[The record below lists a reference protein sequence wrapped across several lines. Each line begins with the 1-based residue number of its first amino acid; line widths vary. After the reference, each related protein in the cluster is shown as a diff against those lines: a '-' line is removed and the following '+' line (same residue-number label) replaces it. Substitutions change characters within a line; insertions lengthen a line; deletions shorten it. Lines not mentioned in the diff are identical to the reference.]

1 MEEQDAIE
9 DVAKELS
16 ALTRYLARVERAL
29 LRLVA
34 LLEKRG
40 ET

>member
-1 MEEQDAIE
+1 MDY
-9 DVAKELS
+9 DDLGKEIS
-16 ALTRYLARVERAL
+16 ALTRYLARVEPAI